1 MTAFSEV
8 RVAPVRHLWASRHRT
23 GAQPNFAS
31 TVLRSSRNSV
41 LRHRRDSLGSADDP
55 LLAVGHDRVF
65 EVRLERVETG
75 AAVEHVAPPYARRSQ
90 VLAVHVIAAPPDPVV
105 AAVAFHGVFARST
118 IDGVVAV
125 VARQEVVA
133 AQAAY
138 QVVAAQAVAALVV
151 GGADHE
157 VVTWGAP
164 ATACAAVE
172 GKRRAAGRN
181 QRDRRGCQ

>member
-90 VLAVHVIAAPPDPVV
+90 VLAVHVIAAPPPSS
-105 AAVAFHGVFARST
+105 RST
-118 IDGVVAV
+118 P
-125 VARQEVVA
+125 
-133 AQAAY
+133 
-138 QVVAAQAVAALVV
+138 LLP
-151 GGADHE
+151 
-157 VVTWGAP
+157 T
-164 ATACAAVE
+164 T
-172 GKRRAAGRN
+172 
-181 QRDRRGCQ
+181 